1 MAYQGSFFRGASSGL
16 KLKFQLICSNINE
29 MNVEYDENKRMATLE
44 ARGLD
49 MARSSTILDGP
60 TLTVRDSRKEYGE
73 ERNISIGFL
82 DGTMVVLV
90 WTLRGDVHRI
100 ISLRKANER
109 ERRFYA
115 GRFGVGS

>member
-1 MAYQGSFFRGASSGL
+1 ME
-16 KLKFQLICSNINE
+16 I
-29 MNVEYDENKRMATLE
+29 EYDEKKRIATLE

-60 TLTVRDSRKEYGE
+60 TLTARDGRKEYGE

-82 DGTMVVLV
+82 DDAMVVLV
-90 WTLRGDVHRI
+90 WTLRGDAHRI

-109 ERRFYA
+109 ERKLYSR
-115 GRFGVGS
+115 RFGLGS